1 MADIIFNYPQMQASP
16 KEIRQYAEEY
26 RVAANALKEKIEAN
40 TAAWTGASKNRF
52 MAFVEGPVYQY
63 TSGSIPATVE
73 ALAQLLE
80 QNAEQMKNAD
90 QELANSLPTE
100 L

>member
-1 MADIIFNYPQMQASP
+1 MADIIFNYPQMQAAA

-26 RVAANALKEKIEAN
+26 RIAANALKEKIEAN
-40 TAAWTGASKNRF
+40 TTAWTGASKNRF
-52 MAFVEGPVYQY
+52 IAFIDGAVYQY
-63 TSGSIPATVE
+63 TSSSIPATME

-80 QNAEQMKNAD
+80 QNAEQMKSAD
-90 QELANSLPTE
+90 QELADSLPTE